1 MGEGTRRPYG
11 EGREAIEAA
20 GEGWVGI
27 GLLCVLPV
35 PLMLCTALVHRDW
48 WDTRAGSASSGTW
61 DGKRG
66 RY

>member
-11 EGREAIEAA
+11 DSREA

-35 PLMLCTALVHRDW
+35 LLMLCTALVHRDW
-48 WDTRAGSASSGTW
+48 WDTRVGSASSGTW